1 MRIRERLGVYC
12 IERKSS
18 VSGTA
23 YKASIIEAGGG
34 TSESEKY
41 IKINWGEGFS

>member
-12 IERKSS
+12 VERRSS

-34 TSESEKY
+34 TSESRNILK
-41 IKINWGEGFS
+41 